1 MVEESQ
7 DVWTIDFPQMV
18 STNHPDS
25 QFYFERDQTCI
36 HVLFKRKF
44 NKIFD
49 RKYNLSEIE
58 IKKQL
63 DAEVRASGYDKSI
76 KLDDMLEGYLAQ
88 ARKENP
94 ADEAIEIGEDM
105 EEDIEDSDAEV
116 EEHEDDIEDNEQ
128 NDEGQIDA
136 EMDLGDIEE
145 EMKAIHG
152 VDEMKVPVAVDEKKE
167 EVEDDEESE
176 GGEEEEEEVD
186 WEARLE
192 KRKQMKALKKEKM
205 ANKPAKCMMVK
216 IEKPEKLKAEGDDD
230 VSEESD
236 QENELIKKAIK
247 KQFRKK
253 KPMGAKKNHPKQ
265 FNASVRDQ
273 MAGFK

>member
-18 STNHPDS
+18 STNHPDA

-88 ARKENP
+88 ARKETP

-105 EEDIEDSDAEV
+105 DEDIEDGDAEV
-116 EEHEDDIEDNEQ
+116 EEHEDDIEDNDQ
-128 NDEGQIDA
+128 DGEGQIDA

-152 VDEMKVPVAVDEKKE
+152 VDEVKVPVALDEKKE
-167 EVEDDEESE
+167 EVEDDEES
-176 GGEEEEEEVD
+176 GEEEEEVD

-192 KRKQMKALKKEKM
+192 KRKEMKALKKEKM

-216 IEKPEKLKAEGDDD
+216 IEKSEKPKAEGDD